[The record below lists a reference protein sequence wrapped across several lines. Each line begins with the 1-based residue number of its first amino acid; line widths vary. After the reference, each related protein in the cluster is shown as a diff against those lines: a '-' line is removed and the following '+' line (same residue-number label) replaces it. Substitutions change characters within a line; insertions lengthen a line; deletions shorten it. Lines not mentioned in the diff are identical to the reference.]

1 MNYYY
6 VFVVL
11 FLVSL
16 TLRST
21 YEVLKE
27 MRKIDPE
34 NRIIFG
40 IIFSVMM
47 MLWASWFALC
57 SMDPFR
63 VDIPE
68 TMRWCGLGLL
78 VAGMI
83 VAFGALFQLRGLENI
98 DHLVKTGLFARLR
111 HPMYTGFMLWIV
123 GWSIYHGAFVSLCVG
138 LIGIANIVYWR
149 HLEDSRLLAQYGD
162 VYRQYQL
169 KTWF

>member
-34 NRIIFG
+34 NKIIFG

-47 MLWASWFALC
+47 MLWASVRWIHSAWT
-57 SMDPFR
+57 FR
-63 VDIPE
+63 KQCDGAGWGCWSPE
-68 TMRWCGLGLL
+68 
-78 VAGMI
+78 
-83 VAFGALFQLRGLENI
+83 
-98 DHLVKTGLFARLR
+98 
-111 HPMYTGFMLWIV
+111 
-123 GWSIYHGAFVSLCVG
+123 
-138 LIGIANIVYWR
+138 
-149 HLEDSRLLAQYGD
+149 
-162 VYRQYQL
+162 
-169 KTWF
+169 